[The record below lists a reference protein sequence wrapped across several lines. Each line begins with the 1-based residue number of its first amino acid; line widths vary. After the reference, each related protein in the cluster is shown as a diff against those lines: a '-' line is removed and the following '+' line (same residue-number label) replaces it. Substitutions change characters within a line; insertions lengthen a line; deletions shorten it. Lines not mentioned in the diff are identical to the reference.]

1 MSNNDFYDLSINGVD
16 VLSITVCT
24 CDVHS
29 MHELSV
35 SGLKRLPVNIHLCDV
50 IESVDVM
57 SESGL
62 PGLNGLGPEFSLNV
76 LNGLNELGL
85 ESSQEHILSRSEF

>member
-24 CDVHS
+24 CDVHG
-29 MHELSV
+29 MHKLSV
-35 SGLKRLPVNIHLCDV
+35 TGLKRLPVNIHLCDV
-50 IESVDVM
+50 IESVDLM

-62 PGLNGLGPEFSLNV
+62 PVLNGLGPEFSLNV

-85 ESSQEHILSRSEF
+85 ESSQEHTLSRSEF